1 MKYPDLDNDWLCR
14 GFEVTEMSA
23 TKSLR
28 QHLVRLLSWS
38 DAHISFDDAVAGLP
52 VLPVVMRGKVP
63 EGLPY
68 SPWQLVEHMRLTQAD
83 ILEFCV
89 SRRYREKAWPKDYWP
104 SSAAPPTR
112 VTWRASV
119 SGFRTDRRALE
130 RLVMDPRRDLLAI
143 VPSGTDQ
150 TTLREVVLAAD
161 HAAYHVG
168 QLVVVRRLLGAWAGA

>member
-1 MKYPDLDNDWLCR
+1 M
-14 GFEVTEMSA
+14 TA

-28 QHLVRLLSWS
+28 EHLARLLSWS

-52 VLPVVMRGKVP
+52 VGLRGKVP
-63 EGLPY
+63 DGLPY

-89 SRRYREKAWPKDYWP
+89 SRGYKEKEWPKEYWP
-104 SSAAPPTR
+104 SSAAPPTG
-112 VTWRASV
+112 TAWRASV
-119 SGFRTDRRALE
+119 AGFRTDRRAME

-143 VPSGTDQ
+143 APSGTDQ
-150 TTLREVVLAAD
+150 TLLREIVLAAD

-168 QLVVVRRLLGAWAGA
+168 QLVVVRRLLGAWPGA